1 MYTPPDANAVG
12 FDFARVDYTPPVSG
26 VFFNTDLRYI
36 LPPPVRFTGA
46 GEGALGVAAAAWTA
60 VLQLFAHGSSAP
72 VFAGEA
78 GSTLGFDA
86 LSFGAFAGRSPLA
99 PPHTGVAEGWVDF
112 TPSLAFGAVRTTG
125 SGVGVKFLRAAA
137 LGAHPVTI
145 TASGTVVVGFSASGA
160 GRAAASGI
168 LSASILIGGSGVG
181 TAASVGL
188 GTAALT
194 VLGEAGGV
202 FIGPRVGSGTAY
214 LPGITGTGFGATHL
228 VVRGNASTSLSVKAQ
243 GSGAHGRV
251 GAGTCRLR
259 LSATARAY
267 LGNSGASTVRV
278 ALTAQARGR
287 FHSLL
292 QGSAVGYI
300 SLTARGY
307 ATHPLPASEKADR
320 RFVTIRRREV
330 TVQATKER
338 LYV

>member
-26 VFFNTDLRYI
+26 VFFNNDLRYI
-36 LPPPVRFTGA
+36 PPLPVRFTGA

-60 VLQLFAHGSSAP
+60 VLQLFAYGSSAQ

-78 GSTLGFDA
+78 GSTLVVDA
-86 LSFGAFAGRSPLA
+86 LSFGAFAGWSPLA

-145 TASGTVVVGFSASGA
+145 TASGTVVVRFSASGA
-160 GRAAASGI
+160 GRAVASGI

-307 ATHPLPASEKADR
+307 ATHPRPASEKADR

>member
-60 VLQLFAHGSSAP
+60 VLQLFAHGSS
-72 VFAGEA
+72 
-78 GSTLGFDA
+78 
-86 LSFGAFAGRSPLA
+86 A

-307 ATHPLPASEKADR
+307 ATHPRPASEKADR